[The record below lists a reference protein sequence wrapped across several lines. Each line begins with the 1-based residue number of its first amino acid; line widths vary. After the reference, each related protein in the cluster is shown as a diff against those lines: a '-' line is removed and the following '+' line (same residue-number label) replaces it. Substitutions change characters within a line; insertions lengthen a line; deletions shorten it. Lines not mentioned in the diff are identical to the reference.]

1 MSSFATV
8 EDMTSLWRTMSIAE
22 TERAEA
28 LLPVVSDMLRNEAKK
43 SGKDLDT
50 MIGDDTVLANVARSI
65 TVDIVARALNTST
78 DAEPMT
84 QMTESALGYSFTGT
98 FLSPGGGLFIKR
110 DELAK
115 LGLRRQRIGVI
126 DQWGE

>member
-43 SGKDLDT
+43 SGKDLDV

>member
-43 SGKDLDT
+43 SGKDLDA